1 MGRRLQ
7 PACDDRNSRRS
18 TMKEQIVTHLI
29 AAIIG
34 AAIAFFALEYRDR
47 TEPIPVDP
55 KTYKL
60 QERIRIE
67 REVIK
72 PLQDSLT
79 SSIKAIEELKARKQK
94 TRIIYIERQN
104 ENLNLSDSASFNL
117 LLQRISAVLPN
128 D

>member
-1 MGRRLQ
+1 
-7 PACDDRNSRRS
+7 
-18 TMKEQIVTHLI
+18 MKEQIVTHLI

-34 AAIAFFALEYRDR
+34 GAIAFFVLEYRDK
-47 TEPIPVDP
+47 TDPIPVDP

-79 SSIKAIEELKARKQK
+79 SSIKAIEELKARKQQ
-94 TRIIYIERQN
+94 TRIIYKDRQN
-104 ENLNLSDSASFNL
+104 ENLSLSDSASFNL
-117 LLQRISAVLPN
+117 LRERLRTVQLPN
-128 D
+128 

>member
-1 MGRRLQ
+1 MRRRLQ

-34 AAIAFFALEYRDR
+34 GAIAFFVLEYRDN

-94 TRIIYIERQN
+94 TRTIYIERQN

>member
-1 MGRRLQ
+1 
-7 PACDDRNSRRS
+7 
-18 TMKEQIVTHLI
+18 MKEQIVTHLI

-34 AAIAFFALEYRDR
+34 GAIAFFALEYRDR
-47 TEPIPVDP
+47 TEPIPVDH

-79 SSIKAIEELKARKQK
+79 VSIKAIEELKARKQK
-94 TRIIYIERQN
+94 TRTIYIEKQN
-104 ENLNLSDSASFNL
+104 ENLILSDSASYNL
-117 LLQRISAVLPN
+117 LRERLRAVQLPN
-128 D
+128 

>member
-1 MGRRLQ
+1 
-7 PACDDRNSRRS
+7 
-18 TMKEQIVTHLI
+18 MKEQIVTHLI

-34 AAIAFFALEYRDR
+34 GAIAFFVLEYRDN

-94 TRIIYIERQN
+94 TRTIYIERQN

>member
-1 MGRRLQ
+1 
-7 PACDDRNSRRS
+7 
-18 TMKEQIVTHLI
+18 MKEQIVTHLI

-34 AAIAFFALEYRDR
+34 GAIAFFVLEYRDR
-47 TEPIPVDP
+47 TEPIPIDP

-94 TRIIYIERQN
+94 TRTIYIEKQN
-104 ENLNLSDSASFNL
+104 ENLILSDSASYNL
-117 LLQRISAVLPN
+117 LRERLRAVQLPN
-128 D
+128 

>member
-1 MGRRLQ
+1 
-7 PACDDRNSRRS
+7 
-18 TMKEQIVTHLI
+18 MKEQIVTHLI

-34 AAIAFFALEYRDR
+34 GAIAFFVLEYRDK
-47 TEPIPVDP
+47 TELIPVDP

-79 SSIKAIEELKARKQK
+79 NSIKAIEELKARKQQ
-94 TRIIYIERQN
+94 TRIIYKERQN
-104 ENLNLSDSASFNL
+104 ENLTLSDSASFNL
-117 LLQRISAVLPN
+117 LLQRIGSVLPH

>member
-1 MGRRLQ
+1 
-7 PACDDRNSRRS
+7 
-18 TMKEQIVTHLI
+18 MKEQIVTHLI

-34 AAIAFFALEYRDR
+34 GAIAFFVLEYRDR
-47 TEPIPVDP
+47 TEPIPIDP

-79 SSIKAIEELKARKQK
+79 NSIKAIEELKARKQK
-94 TRIIYIERQN
+94 TRTIYIERQN

>member
-1 MGRRLQ
+1 
-7 PACDDRNSRRS
+7 
-18 TMKEQIVTHLI
+18 MKEQIVTHLI

-34 AAIAFFALEYRDR
+34 GAIAFFALEYRDN

-94 TRIIYIERQN
+94 TRIIYKERQN
-104 ENLNLSDSASFNL
+104 ENHSLSDSASFNL

>member
-1 MGRRLQ
+1 
-7 PACDDRNSRRS
+7 
-18 TMKEQIVTHLI
+18 MKEQIVTHLI

-34 AAIAFFALEYRDR
+34 GVIAFFVLEYRDK

-79 SSIKAIEELKARKQK
+79 SSIKAIEELKARKQQ
-94 TRIIYIERQN
+94 TRIIYKERQN
-104 ENLNLSDSASFNL
+104 ENLTLSDSASFNL

>member
-1 MGRRLQ
+1 
-7 PACDDRNSRRS
+7 
-18 TMKEQIVTHLI
+18 MKEQIVTHLI
-29 AAIIG
+29 AAMIG
-34 AAIAFFALEYRDR
+34 GAIAFFALEYRDR
-47 TEPIPVDP
+47 NKDIPVDP

-79 SSIKAIEELKARKQK
+79 SSIKVIEELKANKQK
-94 TRIIYIERQN
+94 IRTIYIERQN
-104 ENLNLSDSASFNL
+104 ENYQLSDSASFNL
-117 LLQRISAVLPN
+117 LLERISAVLPN

>member
-1 MGRRLQ
+1 
-7 PACDDRNSRRS
+7 
-18 TMKEQIVTHLI
+18 MKEQIVTHLI

-34 AAIAFFALEYRDR
+34 GAIAFFVLEYRDR
-47 TEPIPVDP
+47 TEPIPVDS

-60 QERIRIE
+60 EERIRIE

-79 SSIKAIEELKARKQK
+79 VSIKAIEELKARKQK
-94 TRIIYIERQN
+94 TRTIYIEKQN
-104 ENLNLSDSASFNL
+104 ENLTLSDSASYNL
-117 LLQRISAVLPN
+117 LLERISTILPN